1 MKKTITINLAQLD
14 HNRLN
19 LITNE
24 PITGLVPKEHILVD
38 SDQFSFI
45 YLTEYKDDYTYI
57 VLPEPIWPSLKKA
70 MDEKSPAFLVGDD
83 GEMQLPSF
91 HEELEYIIS
100 NIEGNGN
107 YGDQMVE
114 KVEKT
119 FLR

>member
-1 MKKTITINLAQLD
+1 MNKTITINLAQLD

-57 VLPEPIWPSLKKA
+57 VLPEPIWLSLKKA
-70 MDEKSPAFLVGDD
+70 MDGKYPAFLVGDD

-91 HEELEYIIS
+91 HEELEYIIN